1 MNRRTFL
8 RMMISSSVIIS
19 VPAIMPA
26 ALAGPGSEE
35 TLLFVSQTLTGRQ
48 GLDPAISQ
56 RLYLLLSRQ
65 THDFDQQ
72 LTRLAE
78 RLRRHIHLSPEE
90 RLAQLSEEEVT
101 TALSIITPWYLGY
114 TGNPATTRATDDAQ
128 FVTFLSALMYEP
140 TVSITP
146 RPSYSQ
152 RGHDYWQAVPEG
164 VTAPPMPENI
174 TAWGTDSPRA
184 ARVITEPQP
193 EWLAMVEGRART
205 HADAVRLLSHAEDV
219 NHDAV

>member
-26 ALAGPGSEE
+26 ALAGSGSEE

-56 RLYLLLSRQ
+56 RLYRLLSGQAR
-65 THDFDQQ
+65 DFDQQ
-72 LTRLAE
+72 LARLAE
-78 RLRRHIHLSPEE
+78 RLRRYIHLPAEE
-90 RLAQLSEEEVT
+90 RLAQLTEAEVT
-101 TALSIITPWYLGY
+101 TALAIITPWYLGY
-114 TGNPATTRATDDAQ
+114 TGDPATTRATDDAQ
-128 FVTFLSALMYEP
+128 FVSFLSALMYEP
-140 TVSITP
+140 TAGVTP

-152 RGHDYWQAVPEG
+152 RGPDYWQAVPEG

-174 TAWGTDSPRA
+174 TAWGSDSPRA
-184 ARVITEPQP
+184 AGVITEPQP

-205 HADAVRLLSHAEDV
+205 HAEARRVLNRAEDL